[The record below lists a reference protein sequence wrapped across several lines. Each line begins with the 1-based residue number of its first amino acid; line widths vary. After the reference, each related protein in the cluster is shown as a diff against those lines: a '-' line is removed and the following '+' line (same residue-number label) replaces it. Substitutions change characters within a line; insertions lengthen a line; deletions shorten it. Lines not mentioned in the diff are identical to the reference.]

1 MKGKIFLIALIASV
15 VASTAS
21 YASEANNYSLIF
33 KNATEEDYRALEKVV
48 FNESACCNCSHDV
61 NVAVVETV
69 LNRVLS
75 DEWPDTIYGVCT
87 QKGQFVCKSFTADSA
102 QWELISDAIQ
112 TVVNEGRT
120 VLPGTDYIY
129 FATKRQSCAK
139 DHIKIGGEKRH
150 TYMWFGRK
158 K

>member
-1 MKGKIFLIALIASV
+1 MKRIFCIAMIMAAALAM
-15 VASTAS
+15 AAE
-21 YASEANNYSLIF
+21 AGEANEYKAIF
-33 KNATEEDYRALEKVV
+33 ESSTEEDYRALEKVV
-48 FNESACCNCSHDV
+48 FNESACCNCSHEV
-61 NVAVVETV
+61 NTAVVETV

-75 DEWPDTIYGVCT
+75 DEWPDTIYEVCT
-87 QKGQFVCKSFTADSA
+87 QRGQFVCKSFTADSA

-112 TVVNEGRT
+112 TAANEGRT
-120 VLPGTDYIY
+120 VLPDDDYIY

>member
-1 MKGKIFLIALIASV
+1 MKGKIFFIALIASV
-15 VASTAS
+15 TLSVTA
-21 YASEANNYSLIF
+21 YGAEVNEYKAIF
-33 KNATEEDYRALEKVV
+33 ETATEEDYRALEKVV
-48 FNESACCNCSHDV
+48 YNESACCNCSHEV

-87 QKGQFVCKSFTADSA
+87 QKGQFVCKDFTTDST

-112 TVVNEGRT
+112 TVANEGRT